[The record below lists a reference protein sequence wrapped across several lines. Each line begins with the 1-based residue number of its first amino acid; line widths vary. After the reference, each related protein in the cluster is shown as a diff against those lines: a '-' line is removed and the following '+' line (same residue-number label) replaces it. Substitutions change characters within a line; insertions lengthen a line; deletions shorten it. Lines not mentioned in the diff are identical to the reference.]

1 MNSKIGSSQLARRAV
16 VYLRQSTLKQVHE
29 HGESTAR
36 QYALQER
43 AAELGW
49 TPAQV
54 DVIDEDLG
62 QSGSG
67 AAHRSGFQRVA
78 EDVAHGRVGAVFALE
93 VSRLSRSSADWH
105 RLLDVCALADTVI
118 CDEHAV
124 FAPGDHNDRLVLGMK
139 GTMSEAELYWMKL
152 RLHGGRLHKA
162 RRGDLH
168 FHAPAG
174 YDWDGDTHRFVLAAD
189 GRVRAAIALIFEQFR
204 LLGSAAAVVRHCTG
218 RNLQL
223 PSRFRGNG
231 PVYWNTASLTLVLHV
246 LHNPIYAGAY
256 VYGRHQERT
265 GLVNGE
271 VRRRVKKDVPQAD
284 WPVCLRDH
292 HPGYIGWEDFMANQE
307 KIQDNRTS
315 TVAPGQGAPRAGRA
329 LLQGIALCGRCGH
342 RMSATY
348 PNSGKRG
355 GYQCSAASFLGGDC
369 FSVAATEIDKA
380 MERLFLGAM
389 QPEEIELSLA
399 VTLEAER
406 QAGELDKQWRLRLEQ
421 AQYGARLAERR
432 YMAVDP
438 DNRTVART
446 LERDWEEKLKDVEQI
461 EHEYQ
466 QARRQDKV
474 VLSAEDRRQILAL
487 ARDLPAVWR
496 SPTTTDAD
504 RKTLLRM
511 AISEVVLH
519 PIDVP
524 ARQTRLAVLW
534 RGGAVT
540 EIIVPRHHSTMTRTT
555 PEAALR
561 IIVDGFAQGIRDQQ
575 LANTL
580 NGAGLLTGTLQP
592 WTVQGVQRVRYAEGL
607 NRPYKSRRQ
616 PEQREDGLL
625 SVHGIAKRLGVAP
638 SMVRVWRAQGVIA
651 PAQGGGTGKEQW
663 FQLTAE
669 LEQDLKAR
677 KSRSIV
683 LRAHRRLEGMV
694 TQEG

>member
-62 QSGSG
+62 QSGSST
-67 AAHRSGFQRVA
+67 AHRSGFQRVA

-124 FAPGDHNDRLVLGMK
+124 FAPGDHNDRLILGMK

-174 YDWDGDTHRFVLAAD
+174 YDWDGDTHRFVLTAD
-189 GRVRAAIALIFEQFR
+189 GRVRAAIAMIFEQFS

-218 RNLQL
+218 RSLQL
-223 PSRFRGNG
+223 PSRLRGGG
-231 PVYWNTASLTLVLHV
+231 PVYWQAASLTLVLHV

-256 VYGRHQERT
+256 VYGRQQERT

-271 VRRRVKKDVPQAD
+271 VRRRVKKNVPQAD

-342 RMSATY
+342 RMNATY

-355 GYQCSAASFLGGDC
+355 GYQCGAASFVGGDC

-380 MERLFLGAM
+380 IERMFLDAM

-421 AQYGARLAERR
+421 ARYGARLAERR

-446 LERDWEEKLKDVEQI
+446 LERDWEEKLRDVEEI
-461 EHEYQ
+461 EHDYQ

-474 VLSAEDRRQILAL
+474 VLSAEDRKQILAL

-511 AISEVVLH
+511 AISEVVLQA
-519 PIDVP
+519 IDVP
-524 ARQTRLAVLW
+524 LRQTLLAVLH
-534 RGGAVT
+534 GA
-540 EIIVPRHHSTMTRTT
+540 RRLH
-555 PEAALR
+555 
-561 IIVDGFAQGIRDQQ
+561 
-575 LANTL
+575 TL
-580 NGAGLLTGTLQP
+580 GLL
-592 WTVQGVQRVRYAEGL
+592 
-607 NRPYKSRRQ
+607 RPTILGARR
-616 PEQREDGLL
+616 
-625 SVHGIAKRLGVAP
+625 
-638 SMVRVWRAQGVIA
+638 W
-651 PAQGGGTGKEQW
+651 
-663 FQLTAE
+663 
-669 LEQDLKAR
+669 
-677 KSRSIV
+677 
-683 LRAHRRLEGMV
+683 
-694 TQEG
+694 